1 MGQQDTPHLL
11 SGSWRQVCL
20 LKHKSDKA
28 KVEITSLRRE
38 QARQEQGKECRQEQA
53 KVYCQALG
61 QVGLLR
67 LASDRANLG

>member
-1 MGQQDTPHLL
+1 MCVHRLPAAGGTPSRVDMGQQDTPHLL

-28 KVEITSLRRE
+28 KVENTSIRRE

-53 KVYCQALG
+53 
-61 QVGLLR
+61 
-67 LASDRANLG
+67 